1 MKLQLA
7 RLLPLVLPALLVAC
21 GSAPV
26 VPTPT
31 TTTTM
36 TYDHQFNFSSVRKV
50 YIQPTSRTDVATIAI
65 SDTQIS
71 RIDNALGVELQRLGF
86 ETVSSSREADLFLTW
101 YLITEDLI
109 KSGNCDGC
117 DPALA
122 GGHRYAHGTLIVN
135 MVDPLRN
142 QAVWRSVLKTSLAGD
157 PGSASA
163 EASRQQAAADIFA
176 GFPPQ

>member
-7 RLLPLVLPALLVAC
+7 PLLPLVLSALLAAC

-26 VPTPT
+26 EPST
-31 TTTTM
+31 TITH
-36 TYDHQFNFSSVRKV
+36 DHQFNFSTVHKI
-50 YIQPTSRTDVATIAI
+50 YIEPSSRTDAATITI
-65 SDTQIS
+65 SAAQIE
-71 RIDNALGVELQRLGF
+71 RIDGALGTELQRRGF
-86 ETVSSSREADLFLTW
+86 ETVASSRQADLLLTW
-101 YLITEDLI
+101 HLITEDLI
-109 KSGNCDGC
+109 KAGNCDGC

-122 GGHRYAHGTLIVN
+122 GGHRYAQGTLIVN

-142 QAVWRSVLKTSLAGD
+142 QAVWRSVLQTSLAGD

-163 EASRQQAAADIFA
+163 EAARQQAAADIFA

>member
-7 RLLPLVLPALLVAC
+7 RLLPLVLAALLVAC

-26 VPTPT
+26 APET
-31 TTTTM
+31 TI

-50 YIQPTSRTDVATIAI
+50 YIEPTSRTEVATIAI
-65 SDTQIS
+65 SDAQIK
-71 RIDNALGVELQRLGF
+71 RIDDALGVELQRLGF
-86 ETVSSSREADLFLTW
+86 ETVSSSRQADLFLSW

-163 EASRQQAAADIFA
+163 EAARQQAAADIFA

>member
-1 MKLQLA
+1 MNFQLA
-7 RLLPLVLPALLVAC
+7 RLLAPLLSVLLVAC
-21 GSAPV
+21 GSTPVAPK
-26 VPTPT
+26 T
-31 TTTTM
+31 TTTITH
-36 TYDHQFNFSSVRKV
+36 DRQFNFSAVRKI
-50 YIQPTSRTDVATIAI
+50 YIEPTSRTDVATIAI

-71 RIDNALGVELQRLGF
+71 RIDNALGVELQSLGF
-86 ETVSSSREADLFLTW
+86 ETVASSREADLFLTW
-101 YLITEDLI
+101 YLITEELI

-142 QAVWRSVLKTSLAGD
+142 QAVWRSVLKTSLTGD
-157 PGSASA
+157 PGAASA
-163 EASRQQAAADIFA
+163 EAARQQAAADIFA